1 MLLGDVAG
9 HPDQF
14 HEVALGIHQAGGPH
28 LAPDRAAVLADL
40 LNLHF
45 EMDGATSQQISAGL
59 FQSLAEAFTG
69 FGREILRQRHRH
81 HLGGGESPDP
91 LHRGTDIAESAIKAD
106 RPDDIKNVIRQPP
119 VPFFT
124 LRESGHGVD
133 QVIDQP
139 EVTHETIKT
148 AVGGDEGRAVGF
160 DPVDGA
166 VLGVDLIACEERR
179 SIFNQMPEVGLVL
192 RTLALMHE
200 KQGAGLSDP
209 LLGIPA
215 QGGGQRRGDPTYAA
229 VGIDQKDHITGVFG
243 KQPKLLF

>member
-1 MLLGDVAG
+1 MLHGDVAG

-14 HEVALGIHQAGGPH
+14 HEVALGIHQPGGPH

-45 EMDGATSQQISAGL
+45 EIEGATGQQIPAGL
-59 FQSLAEAFTG
+59 FQSLAEALTG
-69 FGREILRQRHRH
+69 FGGEILRQRHRH

-91 LHRGTDIAESAIKAD
+91 LHRGADIAESAIQAD
-106 RPDDIKNVIRQPP
+106 RPDDIKNVIRQAP

-124 LRESGHGVD
+124 LRETGHGVD

-148 AVGGDEGRAVGF
+148 AVGGDEGRAMGF
-160 DPVDGA
+160 DPVNRA
-166 VLGVDLIACEERR
+166 ILGVDLIAREDRR
-179 SIFNQMPEVGLVL
+179 SSFDQVLQIGLVL
-192 RTLALMHE
+192 RTLALMHK

-215 QGGGQRRGDPTYAA
+215 QGGGQ
-229 VGIDQKDHITGVFG
+229 
-243 KQPKLLF
+243 